1 MDRHTH
7 RQLHIKEKWIRTVTV
22 DRQTNRQIHI
32 NTKVSLGFR
41 ESIIHTVLLW
51 IGMATTLPNITFN
64 KLTI

>member
-7 RQLHIKEKWIRTVTV
+7 RQIHIKEKWIRTVT
-22 DRQTNRQIHI
+22 DWQTNKQTKHI
-32 NTKVSLGFR
+32 NTKISLGFK

-51 IGMATTLPNITFN
+51 IGMATILPNITFN